1 MWAVECGE
9 LGKCEISIGGGCRSG
24 IVSVIAIAVSVVVV
38 VVIWV
43 VFVEKVIIV
52 EEVWGESGEGT
63 GLVVVVGMRTKWQRT
78 QACQCT
84 E

>member
-9 LGKCEISIGGGCRSG
+9 LGKCEISVCCRSG
-24 IVSVIAIAVSVVVV
+24 IVSVIAIAASVVVV

-63 GLVVVVGMRTKWQRT
+63 RLVVVVVGMRAKWQRT